1 MKDYGLH
8 QAGRGATSG
17 SRLLSDSVSTTDTT
31 LMSKLIAAGVN
42 CVGRSTASEFAIMST
57 VETRA
62 YGKTRNPWNLDRI
75 SGGSSG
81 GAAAAVAAG
90 IVPIA
95 HGTDAGGRSSR
106 ILLRFVGLKPTR
118 GRISSAPWRRPVGDM
133 NYNFVL
139 TRSVRDELPSL
150 TC

>member
-1 MKDYGLH
+1 
-8 QAGRGATSG
+8 
-17 SRLLSDSVSTTDTT
+17 
-31 LMSKLIAAGVN
+31 
-42 CVGRSTASEFAIMST
+42 MST

-95 HGTDAGGRSSR
+95 HGTDAGGSIRMPASCCGV
-106 ILLRFVGLKPTR
+106 VGLETDAWPNLLGSVAQT
-118 GRISSAPWRRPVGDM
+118 GR
-133 NYNFVL
+133 
-139 TRSVRDELPSL
+139 
-150 TC
+150 